1 MAALA
6 SRRTVPPGYLGCADD
21 EKLQKIR
28 TAQTSAESRI
38 IHDGLDLKLR
48 TPFRPLL
55 RKDRV
60 PLRIDEQTCSR
71 SKMLEGLCGS
81 GKNSSEV
88 QQQSSLLS
96 FVHYQMF
103 NF

>member
-1 MAALA
+1 MAAMLLGAQYRPA
-6 SRRTVPPGYLGCADD
+6 SLVCADD